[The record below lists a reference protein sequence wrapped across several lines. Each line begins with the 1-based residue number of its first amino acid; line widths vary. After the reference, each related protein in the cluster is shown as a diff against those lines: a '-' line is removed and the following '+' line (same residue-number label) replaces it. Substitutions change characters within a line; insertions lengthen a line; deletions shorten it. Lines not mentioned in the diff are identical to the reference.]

1 MLYKFSPREWT
12 RGGKMSNIIS
22 SRCLM
27 RRPLFAQFNKKKI
40 QPLLKIKKITE
51 CDFISSQ

>member
-22 SRCLM
+22 SHRLM
-27 RRPLFAQFNKKKI
+27 RRPLFAQFNKKNTAI
-40 QPLLKIKKITE
+40 IK
-51 CDFISSQ
+51 D

>member
-22 SRCLM
+22 SHRLM
-27 RRPLFAQFNKKKI
+27 RRPLFAQFNKKKNTAI
-40 QPLLKIKKITE
+40 IK
-51 CDFISSQ
+51 D